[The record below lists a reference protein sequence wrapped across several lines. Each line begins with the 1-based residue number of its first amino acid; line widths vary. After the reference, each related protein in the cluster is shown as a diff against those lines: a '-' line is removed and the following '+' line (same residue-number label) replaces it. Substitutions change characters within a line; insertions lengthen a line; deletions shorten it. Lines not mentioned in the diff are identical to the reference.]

1 MARQDRI
8 VAGITLAHALL
19 GIPWAFWLAWRS
31 AATDPLVYDV
41 VLAAAGIAAGAGWF
55 RGRPWAGFLA
65 FAYYLVQLV
74 RVATPGFEWS
84 FMLGFNLSVGLDRL
98 TGHQVALNLFALVM
112 LVWAS
117 VRAFA
122 AGGVQRER

>member
-19 GIPWAFWLAWRS
+19 GIPWTFWVRS
-31 AATDPLVYDV
+31 QSGGADTALVYDM
-41 VLAAAGIAAGAGWF
+41 VLAAAGIAAGVGWF
-55 RGRPWAGFLA
+55 RGRYWAGFLA

-84 FMLGFNLSVGLDRL
+84 FMLGFNLSVPVSWA
-98 TGHQVALNLFALVM
+98 TGHQLGLNLFALAM
-112 LVWAS
+112 LLWAS
-117 VRAFA
+117 RRAFA
-122 AGGVQRER
+122 DDGAFR